1 MREAKRGGGIERARK
16 RDRENQAR
24 ANKKKRS
31 SRTEVTEK
39 REKVGGVGWSCHTDL
54 D

>member
-1 MREAKRGGGIERARK
+1 MREGKRGGGIERARK
-16 RDRENQAR
+16 RDRGNQAR
-24 ANKKKRS
+24 ANKKKR

-39 REKVGGVGWSCHTDL
+39 REKVEGVGWSCHTDL